1 MRPRRAGKNF
11 KVSIALPLVLME
23 RDVPQSAWKLLED
36 THPTHQPRSPLYTPM
51 CHPELSVGIRD
62 AGMALWVYC
71 FWQLGQTLHLTY
83 VASAV
88 AIS

>member
-1 MRPRRAGKNF
+1 
-11 KVSIALPLVLME
+11 ME
-23 RDVPQSAWKLLED
+23 RDSPEGAWKLLED
-36 THPTHQPRSPLYTPM
+36 THPTHQPCSHLYTPM

-71 FWQLGQTLHLTY
+71 FWQLGQTLHLIY